1 LLQLNVRDNKKGRKK
16 TGLSIINEFFS

>member
-1 LLQLNVRDNKKGRKK
+1 LQLNVRDNKKGRKK